1 MFFRELFLEIKEVAI
16 PLYKILIPFVFIIKF
31 FEVIGAIDFISK
43 IFAPLMGLIGL
54 PPELGIVWVTAITIN
69 IYAALVLL
77 INLIPGLDVTVAQ
90 ITILTTGILVCHNI
104 LIESAISKSAGVS
117 FIYTSLFRL
126 FSAFIICFILN
137 SIYEAFNYLD
147 YIYVPLFSIEPPQPG
162 YVNWII
168 DEIKNLGIIFVIIVI
183 LITILKILGSEK
195 AYVAVNFD
203 HNAKACA
210 FDILGK
216 ELIELALK
224 FTSYFQCHILNKV
237 GIENIDLVLNLGP
250 QINKVI
256 RTDSIFS
263 IFEALDVLP
272 INKIKFIIY
281 YDNEYNL
288 GQLKK
293 CVLNTNCVEKC
304 INIDFNSYH
313 ELERCILNY
322 NEYTAFAD
330 DEL

>member
-137 SIYEAFNYLD
+137 SIYEAFNYLN

-183 LITILKILGSEK
+183 LITILKILKKIGVE
-195 AYVAVNFD
+195 NFL
-203 HNAKACA
+203 KK
-210 FDILGK
+210 ILVTPLKFFGIGK
-216 ELIELALK
+216 EATNIIIVGITIGLQYGGGILIKEVKSGKIDRSSAFLAL
-224 FTSYFQCHILNKV
+224 SM
-237 GIENIDLVLNLGP
+237 LNLVHA
-250 QINKVI
+250 VI
-256 RTDSIFS
+256 EDTLLMMAFGGHYSGVLIARIFFGLILCLVTLKIYQKYS
-263 IFEALDVLP
+263 NFYEKYIFDDTIRKLP
-272 INKIKFIIY
+272 KTK
-281 YDNEYNL
+281 D
-288 GQLKK
+288 
-293 CVLNTNCVEKC
+293 
-304 INIDFNSYH
+304 
-313 ELERCILNY
+313 
-322 NEYTAFAD
+322 
-330 DEL
+330 